1 MEGYVPVTEP
11 TGRPLRLGLVDGMA
25 PPDWEAVY
33 RDNVVSIY
41 RLMYSKVGN
50 QPDAEDLTSQVFLG
64 ALPHLR
70 PGASSGEVHRYLL
83 TTARTVLADHW
94 RRHLGVQVTTLD
106 EEMVEAGEPGGAGE
120 PASKGVHRVRRVLA
134 GLPANYRTILE
145 LRFLSGCSI
154 REAAA
159 RMGISVGNAKVVQY
173 RALRRA
179 AELGLEQLP

>member
-1 MEGYVPVTEP
+1 VGVTQP
-11 TGRPLRLGLVDGMA
+11 HVRPLRLGIVDGMA

-33 RDNVVSIY
+33 RDNIVSIY

-70 PGASSGEVHRYLL
+70 ANASSGEIHSYLV
-83 TTARTVLADHW
+83 TTARTMLADHW
-94 RRHLGVQVTTLD
+94 RRRLGHPVTVIN
-106 EEMVEAGEPGGAGE
+106 ENAHEAV
-120 PASKGVHRVRRVLA
+120 PAETAATDPLPRIRRILTM
-134 GLPANYRTILE
+134 LPTNYRRILE
-145 LRFLSGCSI
+145 LRFLEQRSV

-159 RMGISVGNAKVVQY
+159 TMGLSQGNVRVLQH

-179 AELGLEQLP
+179 AELGAEVDA